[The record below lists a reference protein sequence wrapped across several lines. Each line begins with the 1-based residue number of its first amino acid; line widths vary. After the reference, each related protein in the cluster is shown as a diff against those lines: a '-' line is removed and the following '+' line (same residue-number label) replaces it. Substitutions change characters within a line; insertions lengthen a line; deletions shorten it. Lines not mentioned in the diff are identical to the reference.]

1 MDPIICLHISR
12 AGYYY
17 CVHGKPIY
25 QLIPCPEGTVFDEA
39 IHLCLPPD
47 QVSANCSETRSPTN
61 MPSGMSSQLTTTA
74 TPSQSPATYPTEHPI
89 GEYVLLGPSTS
100 TQTLFG
106 TTSSPTSKIPIEQ
119 TNLSPPSQQTPPSLP
134 PSHAPTLQPINP
146 GTSSPTWQHNSN
158 PSNPRPTQPTSSST
172 QTNPVPSLSPDT
184 KSPSKNLPMSEN
196 VQDMSNDIAETEY
209 CPAGFT
215 GVLPWNNCSAYYYCF
230 NSVPH
235 LPTILCSAGKQF
247 DIHSNRC
254 REASEV
260 HCSSSTST
268 GSEPSHQPRPPTKS
282 PLVQSSGSSQPISS
296 PPSNEENDSPTS
308 LILFDESSSAVDN
321 VSKNTLYSWSSTT
334 NYGSS
339 TVNANTNSSSLPQGY
354 HLGGTFITIEISF
367 GGSSP
372 GDIGWQLLS
381 LDGAVNVA
389 QPTGA
394 YKNMDKNAVIYEGI
408 SLQRGSM
415 TRSAAMREFSWTIL
429 SVKGNG
435 LGGGRWKLYNGSPI
449 DENLL
454 AVGDDF
460 SYMDTVGIA
469 VNGEGIISLG
479 DKQEQLAAS
488 VNTEKEEDDKS
499 MAEIFAQTRDSLDSD
514 ESDHIV
520 QSEDSSSR
528 NLKVILISV
537 ILAAVLTSVLLFTLA
552 YRKKTIFDDDLTED
566 FDGWNVEA
574 GTPPA
579 EKGYY
584 EDYYS
589 TDDKQHVR
597 DDMQDSSVSID
608 PSGSSFNGYEEK
620 PPISNHTQQQ
630 LGTVGNNTI
639 ANKGTDV
646 SEITTPSVFL
656 EEENQNSNSAIDIEN
671 LVASTQANLE
681 HTFDTCI
688 YTILEKLE
696 SEVS

>member
-1 MDPIICLHISR
+1 
-12 AGYYY
+12 
-17 CVHGKPIY
+17 
-25 QLIPCPEGTVFDEA
+25 
-39 IHLCLPPD
+39 
-47 QVSANCSETRSPTN
+47 

-89 GEYVLLGPSTS
+89 GAYVLLGPLTS

-106 TTSSPTSKIPIEQ
+106 TTSSPTSKPSNSIYIEQ
-119 TNLSPPSQQTPPSLP
+119 TTLSPSQQTPPSLP
-134 PSHAPTLQPINP
+134 PSPAPTLQPINP
-146 GTSSPTWQHNSN
+146 GTPSPTWHHNSN
-158 PSNPRPTQPTSSST
+158 PSNPRPTQPASSSPHI
-172 QTNPVPSLSPDT
+172 NPVPSLSPDT
-184 KSPSKNLPMSEN
+184 KSPSKNLPISEN
-196 VQDMSNDIAETEY
+196 VQNDTAETEY

-247 DIHSNRC
+247 DVHSNRC

-268 GSEPSHQPRPPTKS
+268 GSEPSHQPLPPTKS
-282 PLVQSSGSSQPISS
+282 PLVQSSDSTQPISS
-296 PPSNEENDSPTS
+296 PPSIEENDNPTL

-321 VSKNTLYSWSSTT
+321 ASSDSDQNLQNTLYSWSSTT
-334 NYGSS
+334 SYGSS
-339 TVNANTNSSSLPQGY
+339 TVNANTNSSLLPQDY

-367 GGSSP
+367 GGGSP

-381 LDGAVNVA
+381 LDGSVSVS

-394 YKNMDKNAVIYEGI
+394 YKNMTKNAVIYEGI

-415 TRSAAMREFSWTIL
+415 TRSATIMQEFSWTIL
-429 SVKGNG
+429 SVKGKG
-435 LGGGRWKLYNGSPI
+435 LGGGHWKLYNGSPI

-469 VNGEGIISLG
+469 VNGEGIVSLG
-479 DKQEQLAAS
+479 DKQEQLVAS

-520 QSEDSSSR
+520 QSEDDDSSR
-528 NLKVILISV
+528 NLKVILMSV
-537 ILAAVLTSVLLFTLA
+537 ILAAVLASVLLFALA
-552 YRKKTIFDDDLTED
+552 CRKKTVFDDDLTED
-566 FDGWNVEA
+566 FDEWNVEA

-608 PSGSSFNGYEEK
+608 PPGSSFNGYEEK

-646 SEITTPSVFL
+646 SEITAPSVFV
-656 EEENQNSNSAIDIEN
+656 EQENQNSNTAIDIEN
-671 LVASTQANLE
+671 LVESTRANLE

-696 SEVS
+696 SEIS